1 MIMVVTV
8 GAFYGL
14 SVVP

>member
-8 GAFYGL
+8 SIL
-14 SVVP
+14 K